1 MAIKAIDLR
10 RGMAV
15 NHKEGIWICVDNQ
28 KVAKGNWRSYQV
40 IQLKNIKTGQLIE
53 DRFRTDEGFEQ
64 AILDRKPMEYL
75 FTEGTNA
82 ILMDTDSY
90 EQIPLDME
98 LLGDAKKFLQ
108 PNIEIMVALLDGVPV
123 TAEMPNTVEL
133 KVIDTPPEVK
143 GATVT
148 NVGKE
153 AKCEGGAVVKVP
165 QFIKIGE
172 TIRIDTRTGEYTGRA
187 N

>member
-15 NHKEGIWICVDNQ
+15 NYRDGLWVCVDNQ

-53 DRFRTDEGFEQ
+53 ERFRTDEGFDQ

-75 FTEGTNA
+75 FTENKNH
-82 ILMDTDSY
+82 ICMDPDSY
-90 EQIPLDME
+90 EQIPIPDDLI
-98 LLGDAKKFLQ
+98 GDARVFLQ
-108 PNIEIMVALLDGVPV
+108 PNIPLMIAMVDGAPI
-123 TAEMPNTVEL
+123 TAELPNTVEL
-133 KVIDTPPEVK
+133 TVVDTPPEVK

-153 AKCEGGAVVKVP
+153 AICEGGAVIKVP

-172 TIRIDTRTGEYTGRA
+172 KIKVDTRTGEYLSRA
-187 N
+187 